1 METFT
6 DLGSIFGFLSPIA
19 FVFAIGAYAYCG
31 KLKKEVDQLR
41 KELEESRQ
49 QVEK

>member
-19 FVFAIGAYAYCG
+19 FVFAIGYAYCG